1 MKNTIGK
8 QCCLLPILFGMFV
21 ITACIIGCSGKKTGQ
36 SAEGKTEQRQE
47 NEEIVSKPNSGEAD
61 NTAPD
66 GGLTQDVFTQLINGK
81 YRDFKDHQ
89 SFIEFRENNI
99 IEKWRSNRDGKYI
112 KLSPLPGSYTISIEH
127 KITYI
132 NVLWNNNTKEKYLIL
147 LLEDYNGASNNFFL
161 YNSDGEP
168 FFLGSRCD
176 DGYYEG
182 DYGLEADFEMR
193 NISYTMK
200 NIIASSSL
208 VENGVSYT
216 PDKININIGQAWA
229 EGVEGDGIGE
239 YLVFSYTDGAQ
250 RDLFISS
257 GFVSYSK
264 PYLFT
269 YNSRPKKIKITTN
282 KENFKIIQLQDT
294 PDFQYVDIR
303 ELFIDKE
310 RMSIKGINELK
321 MELIEVYHGTKYTDT
336 CINSF
341 FDIFSQ

>member
-8 QCCLLPILFGMFV
+8 RHGLLPILFGMFV
-21 ITACIIGCSGKKTGQ
+21 ITACIIGCSDKKTGQ
-36 SAEGKTEQRQE
+36 SAEGKAKQRQDN
-47 NEEIVSKPNSGEAD
+47 NEEIASKPNSREAD
-61 NTAPD
+61 NTVPD
-66 GGLTQDVFTQLINGK
+66 GDFTQLINGK
-81 YRDFKDHQ
+81 YRDFSDHQ

-112 KLSPLPGSYTISIEH
+112 KLSPLLGRYTISIEH
-127 KITYI
+127 KITFI

-147 LLEDYNGASNNFFL
+147 LLEDYNGAPNYFFL

-168 FFLGSRCD
+168 FFISSRCD
-176 DGYYEG
+176 DGYYDG
-182 DYGLEADFEMR
+182 DYGLEADFGMSFI
-193 NISYTMK
+193 NYNMK
-200 NIIASSSL
+200 DIIASSSL
-208 VENGVSYT
+208 VENDVSYT

-239 YLVFSYTDGAQ
+239 YLVFSYSDGTL

-269 YNSRPKKIKITTN
+269 YNSQPKKIKITTN
-282 KENFKIIQLQDT
+282 KGKFKIIQLQDT
-294 PDFQYVDIR
+294 PNFQFVDIR
-303 ELFIDKE
+303 ELFIDE
-310 RMSIKGINELK
+310 ESMTIKGISELK
-321 MELIEVYHGTKYTDT
+321 IELIEVYHGTKYTDT

-341 FDIFSQ
+341 LDIFSQ